1 MLYIDVFVVVV
12 FIENKVLYIEY
23 VKFVGDIFK
32 EYGVIKIFEVWG
44 DDVFEGEVMFFLM
57 VVKVK
62 ENEIVVF
69 FIVFWFL
76 KEVWD
81 IVWKKVMEDFR
92 M

>member
-76 KEVWD
+76 KEVCD
-81 IVWKKVMEDFR
+81 IVWKKVMEDLR